1 MKSMNSDSR
10 IRRMLRRDGVVGGV
24 GDCGLLAG
32 DPQPPLIV
40 RWWRRLWAKLDAGQV
55 GPLQFAVH
63 FAVGLAGVVGLINS
77 GHTPQDVEDALGGSA
92 NAMWLW
98 LCIGGWL
105 SPLGILLR
113 GKGRYVGYWLSLA
126 GDTFVTGVFAVYAFA
141 VIDNRRGS
149 LTAAYTS
156 FPFLLLAALTVTT
169 GLLAV
174 DDVRRILAVE
184 HRLRAEN

>member
-1 MKSMNSDSR
+1 
-10 IRRMLRRDGVVGGV
+10 MLRRDGVVGGV

-105 SPLGILLR
+105 S
-113 GKGRYVGYWLSLA
+113 LSESCCA
-126 GDTFVTGVFAVYAFA
+126 AKEDTSDTGCRWPVT
-141 VIDNRRGS
+141 
-149 LTAAYTS
+149 
-156 FPFLLLAALTVTT
+156 
-169 GLLAV
+169 
-174 DDVRRILAVE
+174 
-184 HRLRAEN
+184 RL